1 VRTNEGRKLTTHDDL
16 CEKQNFFEKKQA
28 PDSNFANVTRRSRHI
43 HMGQRAAK
51 EMFGDTYRPSQDV
64 TMEADI
70 NKCYKFYKSVSVFES
85 PDKPSTVDDN
95 TFWSHVVVPS
105 PSKNPKEWYTEKKHV
120 QLSSHETKALEI
132 FWDKDVL
139 KPGVES
145 NEKGECVSVSDRD
158 EDETAFDYDAKST
171 HSRGAS
177 TAATIDELVD
187 EKVRDMQDMMCALS
201 DPDEEAGGAVD
212 MREIFLK
219 AKKVA
224 FDDNV
229 TTLNDEKTQTEAL
242 KSLSGVARYKI
253 NLDCLTDPFV
263 VGRQKL
269 KKVQEQRAAE
279 MALERRKVE
288 LIWLAVRYFRE
299 KRDKEGVEL
308 TETINR
314 LTNTNEVVEYEEWEN
329 AMNEAMEEFD
339 VNEYFK

>member
-1 VRTNEGRKLTTHDDL
+1 
-16 CEKQNFFEKKQA
+16 
-28 PDSNFANVTRRSRHI
+28 
-43 HMGQRAAK
+43 
-51 EMFGDTYRPSQDV
+51 
-64 TMEADI
+64 MEADI
-70 NKCYKFYKSVSVFES
+70 NKCYKFYKSVGVFES

-105 PSKNPKEWYTEKKHV
+105 PSKNPKEWYTAKKHV

-145 NEKGECVSVSDRD
+145 NEKGECVSISDGD

-187 EKVRDMQDMMCALS
+187 EKVRDMQDMMCALN
-201 DPDEEAGGAVD
+201 DPDEEAGEAVD
-212 MREIFLK
+212 MREIFLQ

-229 TTLNDEKTQTEAL
+229 TTLDDEKTQTEAL

-253 NLDCLTDPFV
+253 NLDSLTDPFV

-314 LTNTNEVVEYEEWEN
+314 LTDTNEVVEYEEWEN